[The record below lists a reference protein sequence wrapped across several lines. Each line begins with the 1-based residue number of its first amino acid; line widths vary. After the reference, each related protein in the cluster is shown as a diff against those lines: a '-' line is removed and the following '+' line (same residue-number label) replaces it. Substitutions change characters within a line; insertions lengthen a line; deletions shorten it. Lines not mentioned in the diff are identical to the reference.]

1 MAAWNILGDN
11 RRELARQI
19 AELEW
24 KAAGSPP
31 DQQAVYEARIQR
43 YQEYPRNILER
54 ELERHRALRIEY
66 DIRRALNDERA
77 FRAQHG
83 QRNNWAAAALEA
95 RNNQENNWVAAAPG
109 TNPAEILGITTNIAP
124 HIGIK
129 NVPAGSENFI
139 SRDNIE
145 EGDEMVELHGNPD
158 HLYKKSSLNQWI
170 TTRKEQFPRNPIKNP
185 YTGQNIK
192 QQNMKRYTARLKS
205 GGGCGCNGTRRMYG
219 GYKKRGILRLR
230 HKVTRKTRRV
240 SRSRRR

>member
-77 FRAQHG
+77 FRAQLGRRWH
-83 QRNNWAAAALEA
+83 ALRA
-95 RNNQENNWVAAAPG
+95 RNNEENNWVAAAPG
-109 TNPAEILGITTNIAP
+109 TNPAEILGITTNAAP

-139 SRDNIE
+139 SRDDIE
-145 EGDEMVELHGNPD
+145 EGDEMVELHDKAD

-170 TTRKEQFPRNPIKNP
+170 ATRKEQFPRNPIKNP